1 VLDSPSSI
9 DALFSLDPTA
19 MTDRQLDAALALME
33 RRQAGRADA
42 GAERRGEVELIQME
56 APASD

>member
-9 DALFSLDPTA
+9 DALFSLDPT